1 MANLYTTLEAADKV
15 EGSQTIVTTGLW
27 SNDAG
32 TLQGNTLFLNTTQLA
47 NSGEYYFDAYDVAT
61 SPTNSLAEVQ
71 FSVTY
76 GHVNGGGAPPLSQ
89 NDLATLPTNAIYGQY
104 RNLLL
109 PPETSKF
116 VFPLTNGASSDHIYV
131 INLQRAR
138 VKEQL
143 DPGNWQLPLSGANGL
158 FTFIDDSF
166 QTLGASAVNSRAGRV
181 FNVVSGSITTAGGST
196 TSSATYAGN
205 GFGLVYPDLG
215 IIVLNPN
222 AICPLVGFY
231 TSGSAGVANVTG
243 SATGSGAVAGTM
255 TASFYTAGN
264 YALTTNFPYAPV
276 THSITYATDVKSAYN
291 HAGLFYALRN
301 AIDDATND
309 SEFRARSAET
319 ISSTHYFIRL
329 RNQQS
334 NYSNNPTFVN
344 ADNTLIVAEF
354 RTNPIVYI
362 TTVGLYNNANE
373 LLAVAKLSK
382 PIRKSFDEEILLRVR
397 LDF

>member
-89 NDLATLPTNAIYGQY
+89 NDLATLPTDAIYGQY

-109 PPETSKF
+109 PPATSKF

-166 QTLGASAVNSRAGRV
+166 QTLGA
-181 FNVVSGSITTAGGST
+181 
-196 TSSATYAGN
+196 
-205 GFGLVYPDLG
+205 
-215 IIVLNPN
+215 
-222 AICPLVGFY
+222 
-231 TSGSAGVANVTG
+231 
-243 SATGSGAVAGTM
+243 
-255 TASFYTAGN
+255 
-264 YALTTNFPYAPV
+264 
-276 THSITYATDVKSAYN
+276 
-291 HAGLFYALRN
+291 
-301 AIDDATND
+301 
-309 SEFRARSAET
+309 
-319 ISSTHYFIRL
+319 
-329 RNQQS
+329 
-334 NYSNNPTFVN
+334 
-344 ADNTLIVAEF
+344 
-354 RTNPIVYI
+354 
-362 TTVGLYNNANE
+362 
-373 LLAVAKLSK
+373 
-382 PIRKSFDEEILLRVR
+382 
-397 LDF
+397 